1 MTVTA
6 PDHEYMARAL
16 RLARRGLFT
25 TDPNPR
31 VGCVLVKGGAVVG
44 EGWHEQA
51 GGPHAE
57 VMALHAAGAEAAGAT
72 AYVTLEPCSHHGRT
86 PPCADA
92 LIAAGVR
99 RVFFASDDP
108 NPAVAGAGARRLADA
123 GLEVR
128 AGVLADAANQLNVG
142 YMTRMRTG
150 RPFVRT
156 KIAASLDGRTA
167 LADGE
172 SRWITGAA
180 ARADVQRLR
189 ARSSAIL
196 SGIGT
201 VLQDDPSLNVRDEAL
216 GPVRQPLR
224 LIADSTLR
232 TPPQAKTLTLP
243 GDVII
248 YCIEPAPA
256 AAALIATGVQ
266 VRTVGA
272 EGGRLSLP
280 ALLDDLGAM
289 QVNELLVEAGPA
301 LNGALLAAG
310 LIDELII
317 YTAPHIL
324 GSTARGMFDIPSLT
338 GMDQRVAWRLADVRR
353 VGDDLRLTCRRP
365 GEPGAGAAR
374 PAPSQ

>member
-1 MTVTA
+1 MTTTA

-16 RLARRGLFT
+16 RLAERGMFT

-31 VGCVLVKGGAVVG
+31 VGCVLVKDDRVVG
-44 EGWHEQA
+44 EGWHERA

-57 VMALHAAGAEAAGAT
+57 VAALQAAGAEAAGST

-92 LIAAGVR
+92 LITAGVR
-99 RVFFASDDP
+99 RVFFAADDP
-108 NPAVAGAGARRLADA
+108 NPEVAGQGARRLTAA
-123 GLEVR
+123 GLEVCS
-128 AGVLADAANQLNVG
+128 GVLADAANRLNIG

-150 RPFVRT
+150 RPFVRS

-167 LADGE
+167 LAGGE

-189 ARSSAIL
+189 ASSSAIL

-201 VLQDDPSLNVRDEAL
+201 VLQDDPSLNVRDEGL
-216 GPVRQPLR
+216 GPVLQPLR
-224 LIADSTLR
+224 VIADSKCR
-232 TPPQAKTLTLP
+232 TPVDAKTLTLP

-248 YCIEPAPA
+248 YSLESVPAGTALA
-256 AAALIATGVQ
+256 AAGAQ

-272 EGGRLSLP
+272 DGGRLSLP
-280 ALLDDLGAM
+280 ALLDDLGAL

-301 LNGALLAAG
+301 LNGALLTAG
-310 LIDELII
+310 LIDELIV

-324 GSTARGMFDIPSLT
+324 GSAARGMFDIPSLA
-338 GMDQRVAWRLADVRR
+338 GMDQRVAWRLTDVRR
-353 VGDDLRLTCRRP
+353 VGDDLRLTCRTQDEPPRGAPRP
-365 GEPGAGAAR
+365 VRA
-374 PAPSQ
+374 Q